1 MGKRWIFALTVAVA
15 LGLIGLL
22 AYTSESVH
30 RVTEPAP
37 TITEVPRPRIAPA
50 PAEAEARVLVY
61 TIARCVAAGGALA
74 SDIGSSEYW
83 GAYEAEE

>member
-1 MGKRWIFALTVAVA
+1 M
-15 LGLIGLL
+15 
-22 AYTSESVH
+22 
-30 RVTEPAP
+30 
-37 TITEVPRPRIAPA
+37 
-50 PAEAEARVLVY
+50 AEAGVLVY